1 MKNLKQNLILIGL
14 TLALIFTYS
23 IVDAQEVKV
32 INGKEYTIQTGSR
45 GGKFV
50 LMETGEKVYLPKYS
64 APVLTAD
71 TLATYKGK
79 TYPVHTGSRGGRFI
93 LTETGT
99 KVYLTANK

>member
-1 MKNLKQNLILIGL
+1 
-14 TLALIFTYS
+14 
-23 IVDAQEVKV
+23 
-32 INGKEYTIQTGSR
+32 
-45 GGKFV
+45 
-50 LMETGEKVYLPKYS
+50 METGEKVYLPKYS
-64 APVLTAD
+64 APALTSD